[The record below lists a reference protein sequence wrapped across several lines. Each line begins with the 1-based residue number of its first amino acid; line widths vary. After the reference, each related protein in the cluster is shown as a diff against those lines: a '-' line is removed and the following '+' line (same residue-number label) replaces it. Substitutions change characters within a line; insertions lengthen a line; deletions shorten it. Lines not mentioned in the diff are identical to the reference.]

1 LGTREPE
8 PVATYQVVA
17 TENQPNVFISVTA
30 KSTTGFT
37 ITLTPLSTVTIDAG
51 TIDYVVADFGT
62 PMG

>member
-1 LGTREPE
+1 
-8 PVATYQVVA
+8 
-17 TENQPNVFISVTA
+17 VFISVTA